1 MRTTLCFLLL
11 MLASNFCFAQQS
23 DEATLR
29 KLENSEREAI
39 LKSDT
44 VTLTKLM
51 SPRVVVQNPENAIVK
66 FSQIMGRV
74 KSGKIN
80 YASFDRVIEH
90 ISIIENIA
98 IVMGEEIIVP
108 QGVTA
113 NAGKTVTRRFTN
125 IWMRDKEDWRL
136 TARQATIVSVK

>member
-1 MRTTLCFLLL
+1 

-51 SPRVVVQNPENAIVK
+51 SPRVVVQNPENAIVR